1 MKELPIGIST
11 FPEIIQKDYVY
22 VDKTAIIHTIVSRKK
37 YYFLNRP
44 RRFGKSLLVSTIEA
58 IFTGN
63 RELFSGLAIDA
74 LPYDWQEHPVIS
86 ISFAGIPYT
95 TPELLEEGIKRYLQ
109 KIAARHHLI
118 LQEGTSGQILQELVE
133 TLAKRTTVV
142 LLVDEYDYPILQH
155 IHDKETAKAIR
166 AVLKSFYGFIKDLD
180 KYLRFVFFTGV
191 SKFSN
196 TSLFSGL
203 NNLQDI
209 GLRPEFNTLLGYTA
223 DEVAH
228 YFEEYVLAMA
238 RKIGCTKERLLDDIK
253 TWYDGYQFTLE
264 KHATKVYN
272 PFSVM
277 LCLDSLEFSNYWFNT
292 ATPSFLMNLL
302 EEKNYP
308 IQDFEH
314 TEVTKNNLGAF
325 DIDTIPLGVLLFQTG
340 YLTIKGYNEQ
350 TGNYV
355 LTYPNK
361 ETTDSLVGYIFTSMT
376 SKPEAYFNSIVTAL
390 RRAFKSCD
398 FEQIQTILT
407 QLYTHVPYTIHIGEE
422 KYYQTIFYLAFKLTG
437 AVIAVEQPTNDGRI
451 DVVLETLGAYFI
463 IEMKINASAAKA
475 LEQIKYKKYYQPY
488 ESKGKRIILLGIA
501 FDTTRKNISE
511 LEYEELPMPKNKKLL
526 TDL

>member
-11 FPEIIQKDYVY
+11 FPEIIQKGYLY
-22 VDKTAIIHTIVSRKK
+22 VDKTAIIYSIVSRKK

-58 IFTGN
+58 IFTAN
-63 RELFSGLAIDA
+63 RELFAGLAIDS
-74 LPYDWQEHPVIS
+74 LPYDWQKHPVIS
-86 ISFAGIPYT
+86 ISFSGIPYT
-95 TPELLEEGIKRYLQ
+95 TPELLEDGIKRYL
-109 KIAARHHLI
+109 KDIAAEHQI
-118 LQEGTSGQILQELVE
+118 VLQKGTAGEMLKELVK
-133 TLAKRTTVV
+133 TLAISTTVV

-166 AVLKSFYGFIKDLD
+166 GILKSFYGFIKDLD

-203 NNLQDI
+203 NNLEDI
-209 GLRPEFNTLLGYTA
+209 GLDIESNTLLGYTSA
-223 DEVAH
+223 EVAH
-228 YFEEYVLAMA
+228 YFHEHVVHMA
-238 RKIGCTKERLLDDIK
+238 HKIGCSKERLLEDIK
-253 TWYDGYQFTLE
+253 TWYDGYQFALE
-264 KHATKVYN
+264 RHATKVYN

-277 LCLDSLEFSNYWFNT
+277 LCLTKGRFSNYWFQT
-292 ATPSFLMNLL
+292 GTPSFLMTLL
-302 EEKNYP
+302 EEKSYP
-308 IQDFEH
+308 IEEFEH
-314 TEVTKNNLGAF
+314 MEVTENNLGAF
-325 DIDTIPLGVLLFQTG
+325 DIDAIPLGVVLFQAG
-340 YLTIKGYNEQ
+340 YLTIQGYNQE

-361 ETTDSLVGYIFTSMT
+361 ETIDSLIENVFASMT
-376 SKPEAYFNSIVTAL
+376 SKPEAYLNSIVSAL
-390 RRAFKSCD
+390 RRAFKECD
-398 FEQIQTILT
+398 FKQIQTILT
-407 QLYTHVPYTIHIGEE
+407 QLYAHVPYTIHIGEE

-437 AVIAVEQPTNDGRI
+437 AVIAVEQPTHDGRI

-463 IEMKINASAAKA
+463 IEMKINAPAIKA

-488 ESKGKRIILLGIA
+488 ESKGKKIILVGIA

-511 LEYEELPMPKNKKLL
+511 LEYEELPMQKK
-526 TDL
+526 